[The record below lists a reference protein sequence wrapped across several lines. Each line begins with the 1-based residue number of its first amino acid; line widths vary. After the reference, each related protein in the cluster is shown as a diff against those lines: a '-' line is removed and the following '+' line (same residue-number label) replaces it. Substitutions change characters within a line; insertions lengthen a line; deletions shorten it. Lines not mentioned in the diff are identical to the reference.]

1 MLPRRF
7 ALVRHV
13 DYTGISGLG
22 VVAYGVVF
30 TDGHVALRWTS
41 DHPATSLWNSVDDL
55 LAVHGHGDATSIE
68 WLDPASDVLDQ
79 APPRGRRARR
89 SGPIVPVSE
98 DHHSGPEAQRPAT
111 EARTSGPADDIGPPP
126 APPPGPHVPAGTQH
140 AHASLRVPSQR
151 GTGRHRRASTE
162 QESRPTAP
170 IESDWT

>member
-1 MLPRRF
+1 MMWLHTAGRDGVRPAWYPRLSSHGGRLLPRRF

-41 DHPATSLWNSVDDL
+41 DFPATSLWNSIDDL

-68 WLDPASDVLDQ
+68 WLDPATDVLDQ
-79 APPRGRRARR
+79 PPARGRRARR
-89 SGPIVPVSE
+89 SGPIGDGV
-98 DHHSGPEAQRPAT
+98 
-111 EARTSGPADDIGPPP
+111 GPPP
-126 APPPGPHVPAGTQH
+126 APPPDRH
-140 AHASLRVPSQR
+140 ASQTSLRVPSQR
-151 GTGRHRRASTE
+151 RAGRHRRTSTE